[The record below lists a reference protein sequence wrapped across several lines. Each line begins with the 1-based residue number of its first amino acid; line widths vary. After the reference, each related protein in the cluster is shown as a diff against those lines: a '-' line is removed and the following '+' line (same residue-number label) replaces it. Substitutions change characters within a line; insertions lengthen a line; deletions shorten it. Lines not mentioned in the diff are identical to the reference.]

1 MNTQKAAILQTVK
14 DARQNGRR
22 VGEILVTLGIK
33 RATYYRWK
41 KGDGRGAVSP
51 RRVFPLL
58 PAEQSR
64 IDEMKA
70 TYPAYRH
77 RRIQGLLQAEGC
89 YVSASAVY
97 AHLKKRDQVEPYV
110 RREAPWKQP
119 RYEIR
124 QRNLLWGSDWTK
136 LTIGHVR
143 WYLLTVID
151 WFSRLLIAFDVVP
164 TVNAS
169 HVKAVYQQG
178 LRGQGLLLSAEQKPE
193 LRVDRGSPNTS
204 RVTKEFFQD
213 LEADLS
219 FARVR
224 RPTDNAITERF
235 YGSIKQEEIYLVG
248 DYPDEISAR
257 EEIGRYIDHYNHHRP
272 HQALM
277 NFTPGYV
284 HQINNK
290 TVLRQERQALKQ
302 AARARRQAYWLHAN
316 QALQNGSEGGYV
328 DRDQKEIVECRPNME
343 GILKG
348 EGAKEVPWYPKGA
361 EPPTSDS
368 LNNLVLSH

>member
-1 MNTQKAAILQTVK
+1 MNMQK
-14 DARQNGRR
+14 DAVIRIVEAQKQRGRK
-22 VGEILVTLGIK
+22 VGEVLATLGIK

-41 KGDGRGAVSP
+41 KGVGGTAVSGGGCALTP
-51 RRVFPLL
+51 I
-58 PAEQSR
+58 EHTR
-64 IDEMKA
+64 IDEMKDA
-70 TYPAYRH
+70 HPEYRH
-77 RRIQGLLQAEGC
+77 RHIQGLLQAEGC

-97 AHLKKRDQVEPYV
+97 AHLKQRGQVESYS
-110 RREAPWKQP
+110 RREAPWKRP
-119 RYEIR
+119 RDEIR

-136 LTIGHVR
+136 LSIGHVR

-169 HVKAVYQQG
+169 HVKAIYRQG
-178 LRGQGLLLSAEQKPE
+178 LRAQGILLCAEQKPE

-204 RVTKEFFQD
+204 WVTQEFFQH

-248 DYPDEISAR
+248 NYPDETSAR
-257 EEIGRYIDHYNHHRP
+257 EEIGRYIDHYNHRRP

-302 AARARRQAYWLHAN
+302 AAREQRRQYWFHAN
-316 QALQNGSEGGYV
+316 QALKNTGFGM
-328 DRDQKEIVECRPNME
+328 DQGKIVEYGPTME
-343 GILKG
+343 GTLKG
-348 EGAKEVPWYPKGA
+348 AGDKKGSSHSKGKESPQQ
-361 EPPTSDS
+361 DS
-368 LNNLVLSH
+368 QSNLVLSH